1 MGVKQYY
8 DILFQ
13 SQLTNTEVTQ
23 ETRSLEGCEEQPWH
37 NSWNNRERA
46 PGCVDSYNTLT
57 FITAGCE
64 LQWKRMGM

>member
-1 MGVKQYY
+1 MGVEQYY

-13 SQLTNTEVTQ
+13 SQLRNTEVTQ
-23 ETRSLEGCEEQPWH
+23 ETRSLEGYEEQTWQ
-37 NSWNNRERA
+37 NSWNTRELT